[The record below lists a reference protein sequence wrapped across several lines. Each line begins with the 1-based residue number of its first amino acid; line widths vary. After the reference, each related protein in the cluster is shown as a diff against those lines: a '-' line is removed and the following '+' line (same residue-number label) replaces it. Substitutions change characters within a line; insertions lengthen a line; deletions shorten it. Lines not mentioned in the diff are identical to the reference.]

1 MEVTVIM
8 RLDAPE
14 YVPSQAATSAQQ
26 NAAATTESPAS
37 EVEAAPTPDRRPTR
51 DRPAQLRELVG
62 DWTWQTDHD
71 DQQPRPSDAESHSR
85 STKDQLT
92 RAFAWA
98 RILIG

>member
-1 MEVTVIM
+1 M

-14 YVPSQAATSAQQ
+14 YVQSQAVTSTQRH
-26 NAAATTESPAS
+26 AAAATESPAS
-37 EVEAAPTPDRRPTR
+37 EVNAASTPDRRPTR
-51 DRPAQLRELVG
+51 GRPAQLRELVG

-71 DQQPRPSDAESHSR
+71 DRQPEPSVAESGSR
-85 STKDQLT
+85 STKDQLI

>member
-1 MEVTVIM
+1 VIT

-14 YVPSQAATSAQQ
+14 YVPSQEATPAQP
-26 NAAATTESPAS
+26 NTAAATESPAS
-37 EVEAAPTPDRRPTR
+37 EVNGSPARRATQDRR
-51 DRPAQLRELVG
+51 AQLRELVS
-62 DWTWQTDHD
+62 DWTWQSDPD
-71 DQQPRPSDAESHSR
+71 DQQPRPSDAECDST